1 MVVVVT
7 LPKGA
12 TGPERLDGR
21 AIIGTARVHK
31 TPLHQ
36 PRQHPS
42 QMAMLDRWLRSYR
55 PGELLTGTG
64 APTALLRAAL
74 PALVPGS
81 CDREERGLTGDGV
94 SCRNGLRAGVTGR
107 AAAGRSFGVA
117 VADVLRRFGDQ
128 GQFRVF
134 SPDEL
139 ASNRLT
145 LTDAEESPPE
155 WLVEVLNEELCHA
168 WLQGY
173 VETGR
178 NALFVTYEAFAVLN
192 TSQLHQHLKARRIS
206 ILHEPE
212 TVSPSI
218 NYLLTSLGWDNCYS
232 HQNPGLLSSLLE
244 LEDPNL
250 RVLTPAD
257 AARAAADLEVMLSTR
272 GRCHVLLAS
281 KHPVPQ
287 QPLATL
293 DEEVERGL
301 AVWPHLSD
309 PGSVELVLVSVG
321 DVPGR
326 EMSAAVDLIRRR
338 RPGTRIRYVYVND
351 LTVLADPSIRPG
363 ALTDTEFSSIFG
375 DRGPVLLASLG
386 YPAAVCN
393 LLWRRGQDGR
403 RWRVLGYRDPGRPL
417 TAGRLLRHCTMDAES
432 LAGQALGLLA
442 TDGGSAR

>member
-1 MVVVVT
+1 
-7 LPKGA
+7 P
-12 TGPERLDGR
+12 
-21 AIIGTARVHK
+21 
-31 TPLHQ
+31 
-36 PRQHPS
+36 
-42 QMAMLDRWLRSYR
+42 
-55 PGELLTGTG
+55 
-64 APTALLRAAL
+64 
-74 PALVPGS
+74 
-81 CDREERGLTGDGV
+81 CDREQRGASRNGMSG
-94 SCRNGLRAGVTGR
+94 RNGLTAGAVGR
-107 AAAGRSFGVA
+107 AAEGRSFSVA

-139 ASNRLT
+139 ASNRLA
-145 LTDAEESPPE
+145 LTDAEEAPPE

-173 VETGR
+173 VESGG
-178 NALFVTYEAFAVLN
+178 NALFVTYEAFATLN
-192 TSQLHQHLKARRIS
+192 TSQLHQHLKTRRIRA
-206 ILHEPE
+206 LHWPE
-212 TVSPSI
+212 TVPPSI

-244 LEDPNL
+244 LDDPNL
-250 RVLTPAD
+250 RVFTPAD

-287 QPLATL
+287 HPLATL

-309 PGSVELVLVSVG
+309 PGPVELVLVSAG

-326 EMSAAVDLIRRR
+326 ELSAAADLIRLQ
-338 RPGTRIRYVYVND
+338 RPGIRIRYVHVND

-363 ALTDTEFSSIFG
+363 ALTDAEFSSVFG
-375 DRGPVLLASLG
+375 DRGPVLVASPG
-386 YPAAVCN
+386 YPAAVRN
-393 LLWRRGQDGR
+393 LLWHRGQDGR

-417 TAGRLLRHCTMDAES
+417 TSGRLVRQCTMDAES
-432 LAGQALGLLA
+432 LAGRALSLLA
-442 TDGGSAR
+442 TDRGGVS